1 MADDFDKTDVFDDDP
16 VVDDKTMVMNR
27 DLDPV
32 DDDKTMVF
40 ADKNKANANNDDAVN
55 DDVIS
60 DDKTMVYNDDKTMV
74 YGGDDKTMVYNDD
87 KTMVYG
93 GDDKTMIY
101 GNKSPEGDDKTMV
114 GMPAKKSGET
124 TMRPEGP
131 ASRNGANESSAQYFS
146 LKGLD
151 YELVT
156 CLSDNSGEAQV
167 YLVQR
172 EGKEYVLKLYYPNFD
187 INKKLLQLVR
197 SFQFEMIVDLQ
208 DYGRTYV
215 DGKNRYYEL
224 MEYLKG
230 GTLKDVRINGDF
242 NRFRRLTLQA
252 AAALAYCHK
261 NHLLHKD
268 VKPTNYFF
276 RDKEQQELVLG
287 DFGISS
293 IQETEGKSFRTTQAR
308 TPIYAAPEMY
318 TDVID
323 GVVEITF
330 AADFYSLGMTLF
342 TLWLGESPMSSNE
355 RAMMKQKNEGRLPR
369 LNELPDPVKRLI
381 QGLTSVNQNTR
392 WGYDEVERWFK
403 GEDVAVD
410 ISSPFLRYQSFVVD
424 PERNLIAENVKE
436 LVPMLI
442 ANEQLAVHYFYS
454 GRIVQWLEQS
464 GNIKLATL
472 IKDILN
478 VRYPNDQKAGYMAS
492 CFAMEPTL
500 KYIDVDNKECAD
512 VSDIVMTLLANQE
525 KYSILLLNPNDA
537 LFLWLEAREYGNV
550 TRLRSYFQPDVD
562 GKTSVLRMVY
572 ELDKGIPF
580 ITYLPS
586 STVQDIVR
594 AFGYEKVREED
605 WHALCDGRLLSWLYS
620 HADLAVCESVRHL
633 TQGQEYS
640 KALAYKVLY
649 KIAPNVGYDLRDAD
663 TPEKIGM
670 LLAYELVKVQRAT
683 DDELREQLVEF
694 LDPNDRFY
702 FYAKHKGWKGLIA
715 EADKCFDL
723 NSEENRERL
732 CAYDLH
738 TALYRFCKIL
748 GGKPV
753 YFISGGVTLNDGR
766 SLDSKKQPQ
775 VKVELRNGSL
785 MQWLS
790 VFYHEDPS
798 QTFEEE
804 YSYERELESWVLKL
818 GDLDPQ
824 SIYYRR
830 YTKALEETKARV
842 NEVRREWQSA
852 HYRDVSI
859 RFGFYGLAALWCLLV
874 FVLGLDDRTYLF
886 RHHLTTIIYPLGG
899 MTGVIVAVR
908 AYFRGYGALVSL
920 LFGGFGLAT
929 SFAPYYAL
937 KFVNE
942 HTPSLFHLAVFLISI
957 IYVIVARL
965 TDFSRDEKADAKF
978 INEALKKEDIKSTL
992 LEPLY
997 YTFKTK
1003 SQRYKASHFS
1013 VLDEVDDQIH
1023 SISGESVIHY
1033 LLWMLLVIVMILELC
1048 LFSPKVIGWHQNK
1061 NVNQQESV
1069 R

>member
-1 MADDFDKTDVFDDDP
+1 MADDKDKTII
-16 VVDDKTMVMNR
+16 
-27 DLDPV
+27 LG
-32 DDDKTMVF
+32 
-40 ADKNKANANNDDAVN
+40 
-55 DDVIS
+55 
-60 DDKTMVYNDDKTMV
+60 NDDKTV
-74 YGGDDKTMVYNDD
+74 VLGNDDKTFVPDNGDKTVVLGGDDKTVVLGNSD
-87 KTMVYG
+87 KTVILGNNDKTVVLGNSDKTVVLGNSDKTVVLGGNDKTVVLG
-93 GDDKTMIY
+93 GDDKTVML
-101 GNKSPEGDDKTMV
+101 GGKSTANSDVTLMGGSSDDD
-114 GMPAKKSGET
+114 SLER
-124 TMRPEGP
+124 TMRPERA
-131 ASRNGANESSAQYFS
+131 ASQNDMNRPLVNAFN

-151 YELVT
+151 YEEVS

-167 YLVQR
+167 YLVR
-172 EGKEYVLKLYYPNFD
+172 RNGKEYVLKLYYPNFD

-224 MEYLKG
+224 MEYLRG
-230 GTLKDVRINGDF
+230 GTLKDVKINGDF

-276 RDKEQQELVLG
+276 RDEAQQELVLG

-323 GVVEITF
+323 GVVEITY

-369 LNELPDPVKRLI
+369 LNELPDKVKQLI

-392 WGYDEVERWFK
+392 WGYDEVERWFL

-442 ANEQLAVHYFYS
+442 ANEQLATHYFYS

-478 VRYPNDQKAGYMAS
+478 NRYPNDQKAGYIAS
-492 CFAMEPTL
+492 CFAMEPSL
-500 KYIDVDNKECAD
+500 KYRDVNEAECED
-512 VSDIVMTLLANQE
+512 VSDIVMALLSNQD
-525 KYSILLLNPNDA
+525 KYAILLLNPNDA
-537 LFLWLEAREYGNV
+537 LFLWLEAKGIGDV
-550 TRLRSYFQPDVD
+550 ARLRSYFQPDVD

-572 ELDKGIPF
+572 ELDKSIPF
-580 ITYLPS
+580 ISYLPS
-586 STVQDIVR
+586 TNVQEIVH

-620 HADLAVCESVRHL
+620 HADMAVCEAVRQL
-633 TQGQEYS
+633 TLNQEYS
-640 KALAYKVLY
+640 KALAYKILY
-649 KIAPNVGYDLRDAD
+649 KIEPDTAYDLKEAD
-663 TPEKIGM
+663 TPEKIGT
-670 LLAYELVKVQRAT
+670 LLAYELVKVQRLP
-683 DDELREQLVEF
+683 ENEVKEQLMEF
-694 LDPNDRFY
+694 IDSNDRFY
-702 FYAKHKGWKGLIA
+702 FYAKQKGWKRLIN
-715 EADKCFDL
+715 EANRCFDL

-732 CAYDLH
+732 SAYDLR

-753 YFISGGVTLNDGR
+753 YFLPNGITLNDGK
-766 SLDSKKQPQ
+766 SVDSKKYPQ
-775 VKVELRNGSL
+775 IRMEIRNGAF
-785 MQWLS
+785 MQWLA
-790 VFYHEDPS
+790 VFYHENPD

-804 YSYERELESWVLKL
+804 YSYERELESWVNKL
-818 GDLDPQ
+818 GELDPQ
-824 SIYYRR
+824 SVYFRR

-842 NEVRREWQSA
+842 SEVRSEWQA
-852 HYRDVSI
+852 ARYRDAFF
-859 RFGFYGLAALWCLLV
+859 RFGFYGLIGLWVLLV
-874 FVLGLDDRTYLF
+874 LVFGLDDRTYIFKNPLK
-886 RHHLTTIIYPLGG
+886 TIIYPLGIT
-899 MTGVIVAVR
+899 TGLIVGVR
-908 AYFRGYGALVSL
+908 AYFRGYGALAST
-920 LFGGFGLAT
+920 LFGGFGLITA
-929 SFAPYYAL
+929 FAPFYAL
-937 KFVNE
+937 RFIDREV
-942 HTPSLFHLAVFLISI
+942 PALFHVVVLLFTAVYAFVAKIS
-957 IYVIVARL
+957 
-965 TDFSRDEKADAKF
+965 DFSRDEKADAKF
-978 INEALKKEDIKSTL
+978 INETLKKEDIKSTL

-1013 VLDEVDDQIH
+1013 VLDEIDDQIH
-1023 SISGESVIHY
+1023 SISGESNIHY
-1033 LLWMLLVIVMILELC
+1033 ALWSLLVIVMIVELC
-1048 LFSPKVIGWHQNK
+1048 LFSFHVIG
-1061 NVNQQESV
+1061 
-1069 R
+1069 